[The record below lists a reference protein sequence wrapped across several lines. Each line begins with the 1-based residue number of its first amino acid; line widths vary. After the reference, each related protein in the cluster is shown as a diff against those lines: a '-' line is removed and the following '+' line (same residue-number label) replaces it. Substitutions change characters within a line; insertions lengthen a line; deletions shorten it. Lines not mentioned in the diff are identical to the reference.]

1 MIAGDGKLRSEGG
14 QVVIRMPV
22 EIDITNADAIRD
34 ASRCRQPRFT
44 DADHRYDVLR
54 FGRSASNY

>member
-22 EIDITNADAIRD
+22 EIDITNADAIRATLRAA
-34 ASRCRQPRFT
+34 ASHGSPMLIIDTTF
-44 DADHRYDVLR
+44 
-54 FGRSASNY
+54 